1 MFLLICLIY
10 WNLALLRGSCG
21 LLSIPFR
28 CSVLISLWSLWVCW
42 RILAEIWRVV
52 AWHQFFILVRKIR
65 IILLILALV
74 AHLENHVYIL
84 SYVLLRL
91 WKLLWLLMLWGI
103 CRLMVERIWIL
114 IRRDLRRV
122 LLLAMYW
129 MSWWRHLRRFTMLSW
144 DTSVTHLI
152 ALGCRIAWIHTLR
165 HIRISAF
172 HILLT
177 LVVHIAITTPLFPL
191 IINLLITVDRIGVL
205 LLIALSDNIMIAAL
219 ITF

>member
-1 MFLLICLIY
+1 MFLFICLTY

-28 CSVLISLWSLWVCW
+28 CSVLVSLWSLGVCW

-52 AWHQFFILVRKIR
+52 AWHQLFVLIRKIR

-74 AHLENHVYIL
+74 AHLEYHVYIL

-91 WKLLWLLMLWGI
+91 WKLLLLLMLRGI
-103 CRLMVERIWIL
+103 SSLMVERVWIL
-114 IRRDLRRV
+114 IWRDLRRV

-144 DTSVTHLI
+144 STSVTHLI
-152 ALGCRIAWIHTLR
+152 ALRCRIAWIHTLR
-165 HIRISAF
+165 HIRISGF

-177 LVVHIAITTPLFPL
+177 LVVHIAIATPLIPL
-191 IINLLITVDRIGVL
+191 GIHLLITVDRIWVL
-205 LLIALSDNIMIAAL
+205 LLIALGDNILIAAL
-219 ITF
+219 ITL